1 MLLGVLW
8 FGESPMAAAQLLWIN
23 LLMDTFAA
31 FALATEPPLPSV
43 IKGRPHGGALM
54 SGAVWR
60 QIIGISCFNL
70 AVMAV
75 VICLG
80 QVLYY
85 DAADGT
91 MQNTLDPCETS
102 LDDGGCPLVD
112 NASYTAQ

>member
-1 MLLGVLW
+1 
-8 FGESPMAAAQLLWIN
+8 MAAAQLLWIN

-43 IKGRPHGGALM
+43 IKGRPHGGSLM

-80 QVLYY
+80 DLLYY
-85 DAADGT
+85 DKEGN
-91 MQNTLDPCETS
+91 MQNTLDPCDVP
-102 LDDGGCPLVD
+102 LDEGGCPIVD
-112 NASYTAQ
+112 NAAYSAVDIGREKHK